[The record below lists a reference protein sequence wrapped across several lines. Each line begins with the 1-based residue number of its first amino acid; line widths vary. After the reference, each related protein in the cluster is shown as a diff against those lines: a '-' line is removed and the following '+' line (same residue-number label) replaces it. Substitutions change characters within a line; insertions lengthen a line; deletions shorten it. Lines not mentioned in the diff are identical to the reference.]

1 MANRT
6 PHVVGGGLGTF
17 RKQAQKRHEAE
28 KQERQKREQRE
39 AMARMAGVK
48 R

>member
-6 PHVVGGGLGTF
+6 PHVVGGGLGSF
-17 RKQAQKRHEAE
+17 RKEAQARHERE

-39 AMARMAGVK
+39 AVQRMARAK